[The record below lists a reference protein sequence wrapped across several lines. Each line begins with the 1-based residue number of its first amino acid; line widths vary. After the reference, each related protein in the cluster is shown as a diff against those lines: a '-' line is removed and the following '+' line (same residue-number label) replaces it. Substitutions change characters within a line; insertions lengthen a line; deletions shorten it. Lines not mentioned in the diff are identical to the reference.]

1 MLEKWKGAVDDK
13 KIFGT
18 FLTNLS
24 KAFDCLSHELIIAK
38 LNAYGFSLSAL
49 KLIFDYFFNRQQ
61 GTKINRDFSSWE
73 EVLFGVPQGSVLG
86 PILFNTF
93 LGDLFLVMTENEF
106 TSYVDDTTLY
116 DADNTIE
123 KVISS
128 SQEPSEKLFKWFSD
142 NQMQGTSGKCHMI
155 LRINELV
162 KIQIGESLTE
172 STKVSLLKKLL
183 GVKIDPN
190 FSFNRRIKA
199 VCIKE
204 IIKLKRNH

>member
-86 PILFNTF
+86 PIL
-93 LGDLFLVMTENEF
+93 
-106 TSYVDDTTLY
+106 
-116 DADNTIE
+116 
-123 KVISS
+123 
-128 SQEPSEKLFKWFSD
+128 KLFKWFSD